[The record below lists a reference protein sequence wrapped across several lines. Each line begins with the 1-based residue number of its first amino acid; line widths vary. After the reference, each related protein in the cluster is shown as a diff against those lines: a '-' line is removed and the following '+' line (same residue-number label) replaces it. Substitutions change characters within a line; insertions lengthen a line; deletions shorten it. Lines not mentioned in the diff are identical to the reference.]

1 MRVGSASEIHQLFM
15 PRTKSVERSEGPEEQ
30 TAAPSQFSG
39 LAPASD
45 ESMSAFLAVL
55 AQGNFD
61 RDDTNRDGFVSRDE
75 YVENKMER
83 RPDGYQPQLEDVLRT
98 WSELG
103 GEGRGEL
110 SEQEFK
116 EAFSS
121 IFR

>member
-15 PRTKSVERSEGPEEQ
+15 PRTKSERSEGLEEQ

-45 ESMSAFLAVL
+45 ESMAAFLAVL

-61 RDDTNRDGFVSRDE
+61 RDDANRDGFVSRDE

-83 RPDGYQPQLEDVLRT
+83 RPDGYQPRLEDVLRT

-110 SEQEFK
+110 SEQEYK